1 MKKAYIQ
8 PEIELLSVASL
19 ENFLDLSPTEGAN
32 EGFTDNGKA
41 DGDDWDDWN

>member
-19 ENFLDLSPTEGAN
+19 ENFLDLSPTDGAN
-32 EGFTDNGKA
+32 EEFAGEA
-41 DGDDWDDWN
+41 DGDDWE

>member
-19 ENFLDLSPTEGAN
+19 ENFLDLSPDTGAN
-32 EGFTDNGKA
+32 EEFAGKA
-41 DGDDWDDWN
+41 DGDDWE